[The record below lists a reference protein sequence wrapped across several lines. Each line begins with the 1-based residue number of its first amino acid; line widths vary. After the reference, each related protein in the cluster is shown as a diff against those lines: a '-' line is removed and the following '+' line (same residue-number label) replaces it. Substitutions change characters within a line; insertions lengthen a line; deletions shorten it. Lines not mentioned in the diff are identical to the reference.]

1 MLKVVG
7 VVGKR
12 MFVDLFRILLN
23 GFVRILKRKP
33 KENRL
38 LKQRQWPDALAGLFF
53 FTLEITV
60 GLQYP
65 STGFNSRCQCE
76 KNHPYEL
83 LLVSIIN
90 CVLY

>member
-1 MLKVVG
+1 MLKVAE
-7 VVGKR
+7 VVGKI

-38 LKQRQWPDALAGLFF
+38 KTKTVARRTRRFF

-65 STGFNSRCQCE
+65 STDLNG
-76 KNHPYEL
+76 
-83 LLVSIIN
+83 
-90 CVLY
+90 